1 MKAWEMSERA
11 RKVLKEILTTGRYV
25 SACHDR
31 FKFEVDVKA
40 GEQFIEAYATEREAQ
55 AVQREREAARGFAD
69 LVKAI
74 VNNRGECFIP
84 TTGDEGASMELYEWD
99 EKAHAL
105 LDTYND
111 NRKG

>member
-55 AVQREREAARGFAD
+55 AVQREREAAKGLAERLTIAIEQLEAHRGLFD
-69 LVKAI
+69 
-74 VNNRGECFIP
+74 P
-84 TTGDEGASMELYEWD
+84 TIIR
-99 EKAHAL
+99 AHKSVLA
-105 LDTYND
+105 TYND

>member
-55 AVQREREAARGFAD
+55 AVQREREAAARERENLISMF
-69 LVKAI
+69 
-74 VNNRGECFIP
+74 
-84 TTGDEGASMELYEWD
+84 EGTIRNMQS
-99 EKAHAL
+99 AL
-105 LDTYND
+105 ATYND

>member
-1 MKAWEMSERA
+1 
-11 RKVLKEILTTGRYV
+11 
-25 SACHDR
+25 
-31 FKFEVDVKA
+31 VDVKA